1 VPKVPGINKIGFNN
15 FLNETPIRPDAHM
28 FLEKYRPEAAEE
40 AYSFRSIEI
49 AGGPPASYV
58 NLTADQLANSVG
70 QEANLDTQTVLG
82 MTYPAPVYS
91 YSTGGFPPNSPH
103 TNEPYLVYINYILG
117 QSDLPQVISNSYGDD
132 EQTVPKS
139 YAKRVCQSFA
149 QLGAR
154 GTTLLVSSG
163 DGGLGDEDPK
173 VCITNDGKNSSTFLP
188 EFPASCPYVTT
199 VGATE
204 QFEPEVAA
212 WRPDG
217 IGPDGKNHPYYAS
230 GSGFSYYFERPWYQ
244 DGVVDT
250 YVENLKGLHAGLY
263 NTSMYNR
270 FALGLYIA
278 DKIADGRG
286 YPDISAQGLYFALV
300 WNQTFSSTSGTSAST
315 PLAASIISLVNDDL
329 IASGKAPLGF
339 LNPWLYSK
347 GYKGFKDVTGGNT
360 SSCGTTG
367 FPVTKGWDPVTGFGT
382 PVHTLLSAQKRLLI
396 NLIDFPEVARACQI
410 LIVEGVLVLYD
421 NHLEVLYIRREGN
434 SKKYTYSNNNDNK
447 TASHK
452 NNSMW
457 LIFEKHTHHASSF
470 LTEAEAVSVNLLCEH
485 CLWTL

>member
-1 VPKVPGINKIGFNN
+1 MWLTCYSECFRTLYKTINYVPKVPSINKIGFNN
-15 FLNETPIRPDAHM
+15 FLNETPIRPDAHL
-28 FLEKYRPEAAEE
+28 FLEKYRPEAAGM
-40 AYSFRSIEI
+40 AYTFKSVEI
-49 AGGPPASYV
+49 AGGPPASYA
-58 NLTADQLANSVG
+58 NLTDEQLANSVG
-70 QEANLDTQTVLG
+70 QEANLDAQTILG
-82 MTYPAPVYS
+82 MTYPAPVFS
-91 YSTGGFPPNSPH
+91 YSTGGFPPHSPH
-103 TNEPYLVYINYILG
+103 TNEPYLVYINYILS
-117 QSDLPQVISNSYGDD
+117 QRHLPQVISNSYGDD

-154 GTTLLVSSG
+154 GISLLVSSG

-173 VCITNDGKNSSTFLP
+173 VCVTNDGKNSSTFLP

-204 QFEPEVAA
+204 KFEPEVAA

-244 DGVVDT
+244 DGIVDV
-250 YVENLKGLHAGLY
+250 YVENLKDLHAGLY
-263 NTSMYNR
+263 NPGITSSSSIPH
-270 FALGLYIA
+270 GSYIA
-278 DKIADGRG
+278 DKPADGRG

-329 IASGKAPLGF
+329 IASGKPTLGF

-347 GYKGFKDVTGGNT
+347 GYKGFTDVTGGNT
-360 SSCGTTG
+360 SSCGTAG

-382 PVHTLLSAQKRLLI
+382 PVCILSFFLGAVANQHDRSSRSCL
-396 NLIDFPEVARACQI
+396 NLQSIDWRR
-410 LIVEGVLVLYD
+410 LIVL
-421 NHLEVLYIRREGN
+421 LEKATSQLFVHH
-434 SKKYTYSNNNDNK
+434 KKWTKVKRYT
-447 TASHK
+447 
-452 NNSMW
+452 
-457 LIFEKHTHHASSF
+457 LE
-470 LTEAEAVSVNLLCEH
+470 
-485 CLWTL
+485 